1 MDQLRLRM
9 DVLRMLARQPASAD
23 RQHLAER
30 EINQYLP
37 DEVGDGKVSLER
49 LSKAIDEEAKKG
61 GDWTAMKEYIQW
73 CFLRLPDAKNGRK
86 TKPPASTRRS
96 AFAGPSAFVASSS
109 LYFDAVPFGV
119 PSHRQ

>member
-49 LSKAIDEEAKKG
+49 LSKAIDEEAKRRRLD
-61 GDWTAMKEYIQW
+61 GDEGIHSVV
-73 CFLRLPDAKNGRK
+73 F
-86 TKPPASTRRS
+86 S
-96 AFAGPSAFVASSS
+96 
-109 LYFDAVPFGV
+109 
-119 PSHRQ
+119 